1 MKPFKHLSPAFRD
14 IIVLISADDS
24 EVRHDGTLESLLAE
38 AWRLIMWGRF
48 CSPNRVRLKQ
58 KCNQAYSFS
67 NVAVRSLLLDLHAL
81 KQHSLIVSCEKKP
94 SVLTCFTF
102 FGFYINFLFARALS
116 TCIM

>member
-1 MKPFKHLSPAFRD
+1 MVRILALTNETPTNMHEAFQAPLSCFIRN
-14 IIVLISADDS
+14 IIGLISADDS

-81 KQHSLIVSCEKKP
+81 KQHS
-94 SVLTCFTF
+94 
-102 FGFYINFLFARALS
+102 
-116 TCIM
+116 